1 MWPRLSADPT
11 GDDARCSAVLAKDC
25 VSCRGWETRCAGW
38 FERLRL
44 PNRTEAGVSR
54 RAGPGRAKAGLW
66 SLVVRGGGRWER
78 AQAAATMGSRSTALR
93 RLMTEYKQL
102 TSQGRHPDR
111 LPLLRP
117 VGLTLWP
124 TSQARQTACSRRV
137 RTPFHP
143 VPHLPSL
150 VLSQSDSCW
159 SLQVLSPNRTFSPG
173 RPSLWAPRTPRSRA
187 ACSQPS

>member
-1 MWPRLSADPT
+1 MLGGVSQGLCELQRL
-11 GDDARCSAVLAKDC
+11 GDEMCGLVRATAPSKSD
-25 VSCRGWETRCAGW
+25 RGWSESEG
-38 FERLRL
+38 
-44 PNRTEAGVSR
+44 
-54 RAGPGRAKAGLW
+54 RAGTSEGGA
-66 SLVVRGGGRWER
+66 VVTGRGGGRWER